1 MDSSRNEINSLNCSQ
16 PDLQKTKGK
25 LEAKRD
31 LLLQELNRVNQEID
45 TIDNDLSQIQPA
57 IEKLEGEKQELARQA
72 YQLHKSIQPIPGSAD
87 DDNSAIQEADEI
99 RLRVIN
105 VIQGSLGSL

>member
-31 LLLQELNRVNQEID
+31 RLLQGPDQVNQEID
-45 TIDNDLSQIQPA
+45 VVNNELSQVQKS
-57 IEKLEGEKQELARQA
+57 IEKLEKEKQERAHQA
-72 YQLHKSIQPIPGSAD
+72 YQLHKSIQPIPGSAE
-87 DDNSAIQEADEI
+87 DDNRAIQEADEI
-99 RLRVIN
+99 RLRAMN
-105 VIQGSLGSL
+105 VIQNSLGPL